1 MNSAK
6 PSDTLV
12 RTAIGLTGV
21 GITSMAAVTGA
32 HGQQVAAN
40 ATNARTIE
48 TVVVTERR
56 TAIDLL
62 PTKILDT
69 PQSINVIPA
78 EVIKEQGVNN
88 LQDALKNVPGITL
101 NAGEGGTHGD
111 LVNLRGFSAG
121 DDYFMDGL
129 RDTGLYDRDTF
140 DYESIEVYKGPASTL
155 FGRGSTG
162 GVINQVLKAPQLFPI
177 YDFGVTAG
185 TNGEARG
192 TADINYVLGD
202 DAAFRINLMGQRNN
216 QEGRP
221 FSRSQRFGIAP
232 SIAFGIG
239 TDTTFSLKYLHQQED
254 NIPDYGIPFL
264 FGKPAPVA
272 RDTYYGLPTDDR
284 FKTEVD
290 VVTGRFEHKFDD
302 MFTMSDTLRYGHYWF
317 DSRQTAS
324 IYGTANCFN
333 SAATAGFFTGAP
345 LCAALPAA
353 SQAPVTASNPFFPV
367 LGTPLD
373 AISVLR
379 DRPSSKG
386 TIATVMNDLNTT
398 ARFET
403 GPLSHT
409 LIAGVDYDDESA
421 DLTRFVNQDTIITPT
436 PLLAPNP
443 FEAFPGTQTT
453 VNSRPITKTNT
464 LGLYVTDTIVF
475 NQQWE
480 LTGAMRF
487 DHFRARFD
495 QNLGK
500 ASHFARTDDV
510 WSPRAALVYK
520 PTPETSVY
528 ISYGTSFNPS
538 AENLALAA
546 NNQALPPEKD
556 RTYEIGGKAQ
566 VWDGLLSLT
575 AAVFNTEKTNARITD
590 PLQPALQTL
599 AGTEKVNGFEF
610 GAQGRITEHWEII
623 AGYTY
628 LDPTAIGLV
637 AAGVHG
643 PIPNTAHNQANLWTT
658 YDFDDGFKIGGG
670 LNYIGMRRAGTDI
683 LIAPGRIV
691 TASVPGYTTLDAM
704 VGWQINDTFGLQ
716 LNGYNLTDKYYF
728 ADSYYTRPNEN
739 HAVPGPGRTF
749 LLSATASL

>member
-1 MNSAK
+1 MISG
-6 PSDTLV
+6 SSRDTLA
-12 RTAIGLTGV
+12 RTALSGI
-21 GITSMAAVTGA
+21 GITSMAFGGA
-32 HGQQVAAN
+32 HAEQVALNTAG
-40 ATNARTIE
+40 ARTIE

-56 TAIDLL
+56 TGIDLL
-62 PTKILDT
+62 PAKILDT
-69 PQSINVIPA
+69 PQSINVVPA
-78 EVIKEQGVNN
+78 EVIRQQGLSN

-111 LVNLRGFSAG
+111 LVNLRGFAAG

-177 YDFGVTAG
+177 YDFAVTGGSNA
-185 TNGEARG
+185 EIRA
-192 TADINYVLGD
+192 TADVNYVLSD
-202 DAAFRINLMGQRNN
+202 TSAIRIDVMGQRNN

-221 FSRSQRFGIAP
+221 FSRSQRYGIAP
-232 SIAFGIG
+232 SIAFGLG
-239 TDTTFSLKYLHQQED
+239 TDTTFTLKYLHQQED
-254 NIPDYGIPFL
+254 NIPDYGIPFV
-264 FGKPAPVA
+264 FGKPAPVPRSA
-272 RDTYYGLPTDDR
+272 FYGLPSDDR

-302 MFTMSDTLRYGHYWF
+302 VFTMSDTLRYGHYWF
-317 DSRQTAS
+317 DSRQTAAT
-324 IYGTANCFN
+324 YGTANCFT

-353 SQAPVTASNPFFPV
+353 SRAPVSFSNPFFPA
-367 LGTPLD
+367 LGTPLS
-373 AISVLR
+373 AVFVQR

-398 ARFET
+398 ARFDT
-403 GPLSHT
+403 GALSHT
-409 LIAGVDYDDESA
+409 LIAGVDYDNESA
-421 DLTRFVNQDTIITPT
+421 DLTRFTNQNTVIAAT
-436 PLLAPNP
+436 PLLAPDP

-453 VNSRPITKTNT
+453 VRQKPITKTNT
-464 LGLYVTDTIVF
+464 LGLYATDTINF
-475 NQQWE
+475 GAQWA
-480 LTGAMRF
+480 LTAGVRF

-495 QNLGK
+495 QAIGA
-500 ASHFARTDDV
+500 ASHFSRTDDV
-510 WSPRAALVYK
+510 VSPRAALVYK

-528 ISYGTSFNPS
+528 FSYGTSFNPS

-556 RTYEIGGKAQ
+556 RTFELGGKAQ

-575 AAVFNTEKTNARITD
+575 AAVFTTEKTNARITD

-610 GAQGRITEHWEII
+610 GAQGRLTDHWEII

-658 YDFDDGFKIGGG
+658 YDFEGGFKIGGG
-670 LNYIGMRRAGTDI
+670 LNYVGMRRAGTDI
-683 LIAPGRIV
+683 LVSPGHVI
-691 TASVPGYTTLDAM
+691 TATVPGYVTLDAM
-704 VGWQINDTFGLQ
+704 VGYQVNDTFALQ
-716 LNGYNLTDKYYF
+716 LNLYNLTDKYYF
-728 ADSYYTRPNEN
+728 VNSYYTRPNEN

-749 LLSATASL
+749 LLTAMASL